1 MGRAFEYRKARKFKR
16 WGNMARLFTR
26 YGKEIA
32 IAVKA
37 GGPSPEANS
46 RLRAIIQNAR
56 TDNVPKDNIERAIKK
71 ATSKDQEDYKE
82 VTYEGYAPHGVA
94 VFIETAT
101 DNTTRTVANIR
112 SYFAKLGGSL
122 ATNGSV
128 SFLFDKKCR
137 FKIANKNY
145 NIEELEF
152 ELIDFGAEEVFEVE
166 DGIMVYGDFPAFGSL
181 QKALEE
187 KGCEILNAESEMIPN
202 DFKELTEEQHA
213 DVDKLLERIEDDDD
227 VQRVYTNAK

>member
-32 IAVKA
+32 MAVKA
-37 GGPSPEANS
+37 GGPNPDSNS

-56 TDNVPKDNIERAIKK
+56 TDNVPKDNIERAIKR
-71 ATSKDQEDYKE
+71 ATSKDQEDFKE

-112 SYFAKLGGSL
+112 SYFAKLGGAL

-166 DGIMVYGDFPAFGSL
+166 DGIMVYGDFPSFGSL
-181 QKALEE
+181 QKAIEE